1 MVRGEAATSNWTVYT
16 LQNQAQP
23 ELERK
28 KEKGRE
34 RERKEE
40 RKKLKCWIRI
50 FLWPSLVVRTS
61 VCSSTTFLSF
71 YTYKNNFSFGGASYN

>member
-28 KEKGRE
+28 EKKGRE
-34 RERKEE
+34 GEKKRKEE
-40 RKKLKCWIRI
+40 RKKEIKMLNKNFHLTLFSSQNVCL
-50 FLWPSLVVRTS
+50 FLH
-61 VCSSTTFLSF
+61 
-71 YTYKNNFSFGGASYN
+71 NFPPLLCL